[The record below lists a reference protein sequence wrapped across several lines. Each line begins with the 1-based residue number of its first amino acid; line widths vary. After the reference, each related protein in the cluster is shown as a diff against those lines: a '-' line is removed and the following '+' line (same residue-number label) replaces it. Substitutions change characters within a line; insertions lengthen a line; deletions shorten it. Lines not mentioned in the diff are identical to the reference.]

1 MLQLMG
7 VVAFT
12 LLLLGF
18 PFMVVLFATFLVVS
32 FFFFPDLNLNILIQQ
47 ILSGI
52 KPLSLVCVP
61 MFILAANIITSGKAA
76 RRMVNMVRAFLGH
89 LPGGMPIVIMLGFIP
104 GPVGRKK
111 SRLPRKVS

>member
-18 PFMVVLFATFLVVS
+18 PFMVVLITTFLVVS

-61 MFILAANIITSGKAA
+61 MFILAANIITSGQVA
-76 RRMVNMVRAFLGH
+76 RRMINMVKAFMRH
-89 LPGGMPIVIMLGFIP
+89 LPGGAAY
-104 GPVGRKK
+104 
-111 SRLPRKVS
+111 SY